1 MWLSW
6 REQVE
11 MVKGGGVKFG
21 AALFLAKQDS
31 LQCGGQS
38 IIMLLKYV
46 LGGEGVSKN
55 IFK

>member
-1 MWLSW
+1 
-6 REQVE
+6 
-11 MVKGGGVKFG
+11 MVKVGAVRFW

-46 LGGEGVSKN
+46 LGGEGALDKPELEVGTYASRY
-55 IFK
+55 I